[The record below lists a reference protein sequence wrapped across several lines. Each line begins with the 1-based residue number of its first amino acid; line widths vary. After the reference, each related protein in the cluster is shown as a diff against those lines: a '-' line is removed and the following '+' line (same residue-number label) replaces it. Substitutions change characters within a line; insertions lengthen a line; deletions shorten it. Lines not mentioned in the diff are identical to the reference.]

1 MATAGAARRDRSKG
15 EAGRMAERDR
25 TYWRW
30 IRCAA
35 AFTMAPVLGCS
46 SHPGG
51 GSAECASPAGT
62 YDLTLTPTGQSE
74 NLTGTCLQAGPPIP
88 LEISLTATTVS
99 LNAETC
105 VACPGDSC
113 QVDVIC
119 GQTVACPGT
128 VTPVADPPATY
139 VQTVSF
145 VLPTGV
151 DASTGN
157 ATATVGP
164 GACGYEGTA
173 ALVAVP

>member
-1 MATAGAARRDRSKG
+1 
-15 EAGRMAERDR
+15 
-25 TYWRW
+25 
-30 IRCAA
+30 
-35 AFTMAPVLGCS
+35 MAPVVGCS
-46 SHPGG
+46 SHSGG
-51 GSAECASPAGT
+51 GSTECATPAGT
-62 YDLTLTPTGQSE
+62 YVLNLMPTGQSE
-74 NLTGTCLQAGPPIP
+74 NLTGNCLQGGPAIS

-99 LNAETC
+99 LDAETC

-128 VTPVADPPATY
+128 VTPAADPPATY

-145 VLPTGV
+145 VLPTSP

-164 GACGYEGTA
+164 AACGYEGTA
-173 ALVAVP
+173 ALVASP